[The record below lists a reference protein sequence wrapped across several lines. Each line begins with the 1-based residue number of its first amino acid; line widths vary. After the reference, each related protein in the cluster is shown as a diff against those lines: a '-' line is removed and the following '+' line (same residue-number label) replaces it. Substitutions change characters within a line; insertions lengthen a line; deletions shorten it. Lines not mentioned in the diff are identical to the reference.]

1 MTTAEGECGRT
12 WELTVK
18 RIEAAIGPGLIV
30 GDDATIMDKETGE
43 EVGNVT
49 FTDGN
54 TKWYA
59 QYELK

>member
-12 WELTVK
+12 WEQTVK

-30 GDDATIMDKETGE
+30 GDDATITVKETGE

-49 FTDGN
+49 FNDSN